1 LVKKAKVGLLDTI
14 NVPSDIRKLPES
26 DLSQLSEE
34 LRLETIRAVSVTG
47 GHLGASLGVVELTV
61 ALHHVFDTPR
71 DRLIWDVSHQTYPHK
86 IITGRRNRI
95 NTLRQGGGLSGF
107 SKRSESEFDP
117 FGAAHSSTSISAGL
131 GMAVARDLSEDTKNV
146 IAVIGDGAMSAGMA
160 YEAMN
165 NAGSMDTGLVV
176 ILNDNDMSIAPPVGA
191 MSAYLSRLISSKS
204 YRSIRHFAKEMASK
218 FPKKLEETARRAEEY
233 ARGIITGGTL
243 FEELGFYYVGPI
255 DGHNIDHLLP
265 VLKNI
270 RDSKEK
276 LPVLLHVVTEKG
288 RGYKPAEDSPDKYHG
303 VSKFD
308 LVTGEQNKSNNKIPT
323 YTNVFA
329 NSLISEAKK
338 DKKII
343 GITAAM
349 PSGTGLD
356 KFNKEF
362 PDRTFDVGIAEQHAV
377 TFAAG
382 LAAEGYKPFVAI
394 YSTFLQRAYDQV
406 VHDVA
411 IQKLPVR
418 FAIDRAGLVGADGP
432 THAGSFDLT
441 FLGCLPNFII
451 MAPSDEAELMHM
463 IATAAE
469 IDDRPCSFRF
479 PRGEGVGLTLPE
491 FGSPLEIGKGRV
503 LVEGSSIALL
513 NLGGR
518 LGEVLSAAEQLA
530 LMGWSAT
537 VADAR
542 FMKPLDEELIRQLVN
557 NHRILITVEEG
568 SVGGFGSHLSH
579 FLTRSG
585 LLDNDIVFRTMCLPD
600 EFVEQ
605 DSPDEQYSHAGLMR
619 ENILDLALT
628 LLDPKSD
635 SGLIS
640 RTKSA

>member
-1 LVKKAKVGLLDTI
+1 
-14 NVPSDIRKLPES
+14 
-26 DLSQLSEE
+26 
-34 LRLETIRAVSVTG
+34 
-47 GHLGASLGVVELTV
+47 
-61 ALHHVFDTPR
+61 
-71 DRLIWDVSHQTYPHK
+71 
-86 IITGRRNRI
+86 
-95 NTLRQGGGLSGF
+95 
-107 SKRSESEFDP
+107 
-117 FGAAHSSTSISAGL
+117 
-131 GMAVARDLSEDTKNV
+131 M
-146 IAVIGDGAMSAGMA
+146 
-160 YEAMN
+160 
-165 NAGSMDTGLVV
+165 
-176 ILNDNDMSIAPPVGA
+176 
-191 MSAYLSRLISSKS
+191 
-204 YRSIRHFAKEMASK
+204 
-218 FPKKLEETARRAEEY
+218 
-233 ARGIITGGTL
+233 
-243 FEELGFYYVGPI
+243 
-255 DGHNIDHLLP
+255 
-265 VLKNI
+265 KNI

-479 PRGEGVGLTLPE
+479 PRGEGVGVKLPE
-491 FGSPLEIGKGRV
+491 IGSPLEIGRG
-503 LVEGSSIALL
+503 
-513 NLGGR
+513 
-518 LGEVLSAAEQLA
+518 
-530 LMGWSAT
+530 
-537 VADAR
+537 
-542 FMKPLDEELIRQLVN
+542 
-557 NHRILITVEEG
+557 
-568 SVGGFGSHLSH
+568 
-579 FLTRSG
+579 
-585 LLDNDIVFRTMCLPD
+585 
-600 EFVEQ
+600 
-605 DSPDEQYSHAGLMR
+605 
-619 ENILDLALT
+619 
-628 LLDPKSD
+628 
-635 SGLIS
+635 
-640 RTKSA
+640 